1 MQRARAAR
9 VRTAAL
15 GTTVGLCLLIP
26 LAAASADSAHDR
38 GASADGPRA
47 SASGAATP
55 KPSGGSHDYGN
66 GVAPGGPDG
75 IDAVK
80 QLLGPAS
87 SPAATKSVP
96 VVPAGTVA
104 VADKLCGKAVE
115 TQGVR
120 AQTCVEREG
129 GEVWARVYY
138 RNTSAEPLMLVLGM
152 VRPGVGA
159 GSLQMTCD
167 IDAKSGDGQCDTPR
181 LRTDQPL
188 AAWSAVAEIATA
200 DGSRKVLRS
209 GTAGAAG

>member
-26 LAAASADSAHDR
+26 LAAASADSGHDR
-38 GASADGPRA
+38 VASADSPGV
-47 SASGAATP
+47 SATP

-87 SPAATKSVP
+87 SSPSATKSVP
-96 VVPAGTVA
+96 VPAGSVA
-104 VADKLCGKAVE
+104 VADKLCGKAAEV
-115 TQGVR
+115 QGVR

-129 GEVWARVYY
+129 NEVWARVYY
-138 RNTSAEPLMLVLGM
+138 RNASAEPLMLVLGM
-152 VRPGVGA
+152 VRPGAGA

-188 AAWSAVAEIATA
+188 SAWSAVAEIATA

-209 GTAGAAG
+209 GTAGAGG